1 MQLGTQRTQ
10 SNFLP
15 WPHMAPAPFFKNAL
29 IILRVV
35 TLKTYP
41 ISLDIAYG
49 CVSNFEVPKSIG
61 FLHVSM
67 FPHSSFPGDF
77 ERKKWFWDIPHT
89 LWKMNGRNSK
99 FEVWKMT
106 FLFNWVS
113 LRFHVDF
120 QGRNLFKDKIQTV
133 PLGHEM
139 FLLLQEVTQARGK
152 WNSIQNLC
160 YTGPTSVFEPN
171 CKCNINKTCPILISL
186 YIILCS
192 IAGLYHV
199 IVPSVGFCTVL
210 PMQEGCKYN
219 PSFHQ
224 YVSFCDSFDRWWVW
238 DCDSKDLKLQQ
249 TC

>member
-1 MQLGTQRTQ
+1 
-10 SNFLP
+10 
-15 WPHMAPAPFFKNAL
+15 
-29 IILRVV
+29 
-35 TLKTYP
+35 
-41 ISLDIAYG
+41 
-49 CVSNFEVPKSIG
+49 
-61 FLHVSM
+61 M

-106 FLFNWVS
+106 ILFNWVI
-113 LRFHVDF
+113 LWFHVDF
-120 QGRNLFKDKIQTV
+120 QGRNLFKDKIHTV

-160 YTGPTSVFEPN
+160 YTGTTSVFEPN
-171 CKCNINKTCPILISL
+171 HN
-186 YIILCS
+186 IILYS

-199 IVPSVGFCTVL
+199 IVPSVGYCTVL
-210 PMQEGCKYN
+210 PIQEGCKYN
-219 PSFHQ
+219 PSFHQYNQ